1 MGCLE
6 TAFVYMSVLAW
17 CVCVYGMDVASTQT
31 HGSLAALLGN
41 ALYFETFPRAGGH
54 LSPP

>member
-1 MGCLE
+1 M
-6 TAFVYMSVLAW
+6 
-17 CVCVYGMDVASTQT
+17 VCVYGMDVASTQT